1 MYSSDSEKRGKPGRE
16 RPLAKRTERRL
27 VGFGATKTEP
37 GRAAASLQEEAGFA
51 VSAIREL
58 CF

>member
-51 VSAIREL
+51 VSGAI
-58 CF
+58 